1 MTGHQSNYNMKITVL
16 MPALNE
22 EESIGKTS
30 EGISSV
36 PAFRKY
42 PIVSDNGYVNLE

>member
-1 MTGHQSNYNMKITVL
+1 MRPLNLV
-16 MPALNE
+16 MPH
-22 EESIGKTS
+22 SQRGIGKTS